1 MPQAWLVAD
10 MATVTP
16 NPRKN
21 RRLAALVLVVFAGMV
36 GLTYATVPLYRVFC
50 QSTGFSGTPKRAE
63 AAPAVAAD
71 KYITVR
77 FDANTAGS
85 LGWNFHAVQTVMKVK
100 IGEQNM
106 AHYSA
111 TNLTDHETTGSA
123 IFNVSPDEAGA
134 YFDKIQC
141 FCFTKQTLKAGQSED
156 LPVVFFVDP
165 AILDNP
171 DSKAISEITLSYTFF
186 PADKPEAVST
196 VEQPAKLTA
205 N

>member
-1 MPQAWLVAD
+1 
-10 MATVTP
+10 MAPVIP

-21 RRLAALVLVVFAGMV
+21 RRSAALVVVIFAGMV
-36 GLTYATVPLYRVFC
+36 GLTYASVPLYRAFC
-50 QSTGFSGTPKRAE
+50 QATGFGGTPRRAA
-63 AAPAVAAD
+63 AAPAHAAD

-77 FDANTAGS
+77 FDANTAAS

-111 TNLTDHETTGSA
+111 TNVTDHETTGTA
-123 IFNVSPDEAGA
+123 IFNVSPAEAGA

-141 FCFTKQTLKAGQSED
+141 FCFTRQTLKAGQSED

-171 DSKAISEITLSYTFF
+171 DSQAISEITLSYTFF
-186 PADKPEAVST
+186 PSDKPNAVSAADAPLKQT
-196 VEQPAKLTA
+196 T

>member
-1 MPQAWLVAD
+1 MKRSPVRPD
-10 MATVTP
+10 
-16 NPRKN
+16 PRRN
-21 RRLAALVLVVFAGMV
+21 RRLAVIACAMPIAML
-36 GLTYATVPLYRVFC
+36 GLAYASVPLYRMFC
-50 QSTGFSGTPKRAE
+50 QATGFAGTTQRAE
-63 AAPAVAAD
+63 AAPKQATD
-71 KYITVR
+71 RLITVR
-77 FDANTAGS
+77 FDANTAES

-111 TNLTDHETTGSA
+111 TNTTGKELTGSA

-141 FCFTKQTLKAGQSED
+141 FCFTKQTLKPGETAD

-186 PADKPEAVST
+186 PADKPETVS
-196 VEQPAKLTA
+196 VIEQSPKQAT

>member
-1 MPQAWLVAD
+1 
-10 MATVTP
+10 MAPVVP
-16 NPRKN
+16 DPRKN
-21 RRLAALVLVVFAGMV
+21 RRVATLVLLVFVGMV
-36 GLTYATVPLYRVFC
+36 GLTYASVPLYRAFC
-50 QSTGFSGTPKRAE
+50 QATGFGGTPRRAE
-63 AAPAVAAD
+63 SAPAAAAE

-85 LGWNFHAVQTVMKVK
+85 LDWNFHAVQTVMKVK
-100 IGEQNM
+100 IGEQNI

-111 TNLTDHETTGSA
+111 TNLSSHETTGSA

-141 FCFTKQTLKAGQSED
+141 FCFTTQTLKAGESED

-165 AILDNP
+165 AIIDNP
-171 DSKAISEITLSYTFF
+171 DSKGISEITLSYTFF
-186 PADKPEAVST
+186 PSDKPDAVSAAE
-196 VEQPAKLTA
+196 VPAKLTA